1 MKTLKNIYLI
11 LALMLVSSMS
21 FAKDK
26 NSAQKTLAFSVDNYI
41 QSLKSGYNENL
52 ADILSDQV
60 KININRNG
68 QLLTYGK
75 EQALKHN
82 KNASNVVQNCDIT
95 HNVITQSDNYAIVNV
110 SMKYEHFTRENII
123 SLTKTDRGWKI
134 TEVNSVFK

>member
-1 MKTLKNIYLI
+1 EIDMKTLKNIYLI

-95 HNVITQSDNYAIVNV
+95 HNIITQS
-110 SMKYEHFTRENII
+110 
-123 SLTKTDRGWKI
+123 
-134 TEVNSVFK
+134 